1 MGIFYDIRRYNAI
14 KLKFLSKRPIMISV
28 VLPTY
33 NEKENIIALI
43 NAVETGLPDHELD
56 VIVID
61 DNSADG
67 TFDLVKTYADD
78 HKHVSAILRE
88 HEKGFRTALQKGID
102 LSKGHIIIW
111 MDCDFSHPP
120 SLIPRMVEAIEKN
133 GFDVVVPSRF
143 IAGSDDLTA
152 LDAPLPIKLQKK
164 LSLGLNGLCSRLLDD
179 SFHDWTSGFV
189 AIRSKLIKDH
199 LLKGDFCEYFMELIS
214 YLILQQAKILEIPYT
229 SPPRRA
235 GETKS
240 APSMI
245 KLFTQGI
252 KYIRMLSL
260 ILRQKKE
267 HARTN

>member
-1 MGIFYDIRRYNAI
+1 
-14 KLKFLSKRPIMISV
+14 MISV

-43 NAVETGLPDHELD
+43 KAIETGLPDHELD

-67 TFDLVKTYADD
+67 TFDAVKTYAED

-102 LSKGHIIIW
+102 LSKGGIIIW

-120 SLIPRMVEAIEKN
+120 DLILRIVEEIEKN
-133 GFDVVVPSRF
+133 SLDVVVPSRF
-143 IAGSDDLTA
+143 IPGSDDLTA
-152 LDAPLPIKLQKK
+152 LNAPLPIKLQKK
-164 LSLGLNGLCSRLLDD
+164 LSLGLNRLCSRLIDD
-179 SFHDWTSGFV
+179 SFHDWTSGFIAV
-189 AIRSKLIKDH
+189 RSKLIKDH
-199 LLKGDFCEYFMELIS
+199 PLKGDFCEYYMELIS
-214 YLILQQAKILEIPYT
+214 FLILQKAKILEIPYT

-240 APSMI
+240 ASSMT

-252 KYIRMLSL
+252 KYIKMLLL

-267 HARTN
+267 HARTS